1 MAPLSPPQQC
11 HPLTGQCISTGDNG
25 VRRALCMDAM
35 GEERGQHLP
44 LQPPNGCSCGVGE
57 GGREALKTPKE
68 HPPKNTELWQ
78 PHTLPHLKQHPDPL
92 NGTRCSPQ
100 CWMQP
105 PYPPHIKMGW
115 MPPCSPPKIIR
126 TSRARCI
133 PVPSVYQMPTPL
145 ISSPPL
151 MHWMHPMPTPGP
163 DADQGQVPPGVGQ
176 DPPNSP

>member
-1 MAPLSPPQQC
+1 MSPTYRPV
-11 HPLTGQCISTGDNG
+11 HIH
-25 VRRALCMDAM
+25 
-35 GEERGQHLP
+35 RGQWGTPRP
-44 LQPPNGCSCGVGE
+44 LHGCHGGRERPTPPPATAQWLLLWGWE

-115 MPPCSPPKIIR
+115 MPPCSPPKIIC
-126 TSRARCI
+126 TSRAGCI

-145 ISSPPL
+145 ISFPPL